1 MGEPAVM
8 VQYWMVTWFVWTC
21 RVLYPGAISRGGWS
35 DRLMYSML
43 SLLFRLIQSS
53 PFRVK
58 DDRRKQAEVKE
69 KDRIA
74 WHV

>member
-1 MGEPAVM
+1 
-8 VQYWMVTWFVWTC
+8 
-21 RVLYPGAISRGGWS
+21 
-35 DRLMYSML
+35 ML

-58 DDRRKQAEVKE
+58 DDRRKKAEVKE